1 MKEMLDDLKDLSGVN
16 GACLFHTR
24 NGVIE
29 SNLPAIFTQE
39 KLAEI
44 AKWLIKLL
52 GAGRM
57 SFSDLTD
64 LVLQYDESAILARQI
79 NNTMIIFL
87 MCDPGFNQ
95 NLVTM
100 SLNLLQQEMQNA
112 AFPATGTVT
121 QETFAAPSPSRI
133 DYKVSQILEQIKK
146 QLSQILGPMAG
157 LIYDDVLESWQD
169 QGKHSLNDLPVFIE
183 LLEKEVENDEQIK
196 RLRKLITP
204 IIAQAGVNNHVH
216 S

>member
-1 MKEMLDDLKDLSGVN
+1 MKEMLDDLKELSGVN
-16 GACLFHTR
+16 GACLFHSQ

-29 SNLPAIFTQE
+29 SNLPAVFTQE

-79 NNTMIIFL
+79 NDSMVIFL

-112 AFPATGTVT
+112 TFPAASTVT
-121 QETFAAPSPSRI
+121 QETSAAPSPNRI
-133 DYKVSQILEQIKK
+133 DYKVSRVLEQIKE
-146 QLSQILGPMAG
+146 QLSQVLGPMADF
-157 LIYDDVLESWQD
+157 IYDDVLESWRG
-169 QGKHSLNDLPVFIE
+169 QGKYSFNDLPVLIE
-183 LLEKEVENDEQIK
+183 LLEKEVENDEQVR

-204 IIAQAGVNNHVH
+204 IITQAGR
-216 S
+216 SE